1 MGAFDND
8 DDLDPIAESIIKE
21 QKAADRNKR
30 QIEKT
35 EEYLSK
41 FYEFRRN
48 LVSIDIEYKHKVEGA
63 TNKYLSFDDVAI
75 NNLWREFQHKG
86 VPYSKQ
92 KAVDLIKSDFSPKYD
107 PFEEYFKT
115 LPVYDPKEGD
125 HIKKLISYIKVNER
139 TAKQEDFE
147 KHLRKHL
154 IRTVKCAID
163 ENYFNKHAFI
173 LVQEKQHAGKTT
185 FLRYLCP
192 PALQRYYTEE
202 LTVDKDGLITLC
214 ENFIINMDELSV
226 MNKAE
231 INHLKTLI
239 SKLWVKVRPPF
250 EKKAQATSR
259 RASFVGSTNDR
270 QFLSDSTGSVRW
282 ICFEIEEINFNYTEV
297 DINRVWAQA
306 FYLLNTGA
314 DYNITKEE
322 VMENENRNFEFKV
335 TTVEKEMIIKY
346 FAPCKKDDKNNEQG
360 EVKFLTSSDF
370 INFINKVTGS
380 PVKISP
386 VQIGK
391 ALNELGF
398 ERSQKVVGAFQVKG
412 YYVREFY
419 SAAQ

>member
-1 MGAFDND
+1 MGAFDQD
-8 DDLDPIAESIIKE
+8 SDLDPIAESILKE

-35 EEYLSK
+35 EAYLK
-41 FYEFRRN
+41 DFYEFRRN
-48 LVSIDIEYKHKVEGA
+48 LVSIDIEYKHKEAKGD
-63 TNKYLSFDDVAI
+63 YLSFDDVAI
-75 NNLWREFQHKG
+75 NNLWREFQHKR

-107 PFEEYFKT
+107 PFLEYFQT
-115 LPVYDPKEGD
+115 LPIYDPKEGD
-125 HIKKLISYIKVNER
+125 HIKKLLSYIKVAER
-139 TAKQEDFE
+139 TGKQEDFE
-147 KHLRKHL
+147 KHFTKHL
-154 IRTVKCAID
+154 IRTVRCAID

-173 LVQEKQHAGKTT
+173 LVQEKQHAGKST

-192 PALQRYYTEE
+192 PKLQRYYTEE
-202 LTVDKDGLITLC
+202 LTIDKDGLITLC
-214 ENFIINMDELSV
+214 ENFIINMDELAV

-270 QFLSDSTGSVRW
+270 QFLTDSTGSVRW
-282 ICFEIEEINFNYTEV
+282 ICFEIDEIDFNYTVV
-297 DINRVWAQA
+297 DINRIWAQA
-306 FYLLNTGA
+306 FYMLQKGV
-314 DYNITKEE
+314 DHNITKEE
-322 VMENENRNFEFKV
+322 VLENENRNFEFKV
-335 TTVEKEMIIKY
+335 TSVEKEMIIKY
-346 FAPCKKDDKNNEQG
+346 FAPAKREDKDTPEG
-360 EVKFLTSSDF
+360 SIKFMTSSDF
-370 INFINKVTGS
+370 INFIHKVTGS
-380 PVKISP
+380 PTKISP

-412 YYVREFY
+412 YYVREY
-419 SAAQ
+419 NTAAI

>member
-1 MGAFDND
+1 MGAFEQM
-8 DDLDPIAESIIKE
+8 DDLDPVAESILKE

-35 EEYLSK
+35 EQYLEAN
-41 FYEFRRN
+41 YTFRRN
-48 LVSIDIEYKHKVEGA
+48 LVSIDIEYKHKESKGP
-63 TNKYLSFDDVAI
+63 YLSFDDVAI

-107 PFEEYFKT
+107 PFVEYFT
-115 LPVYDPKEGD
+115 SLSPYHPKEGD
-125 HIKKLISYIKVNER
+125 HIKKLLSYITVN
-139 TAKQEDFE
+139 TKTGKQEDFE
-147 KHLRKHL
+147 KHFTKHL
-154 IRTVKCAID
+154 IRTVRCAID
-163 ENYFNKHAFI
+163 QDYFNKHAFI
-173 LVQEKQHAGKTT
+173 LVQEKQHAGKST

-214 ENFIINMDELSV
+214 ENFIINMDELAV

-270 QFLSDSTGSVRW
+270 QFLTDSTGSVRW
-282 ICFEIEEINFNYTEV
+282 ICFEIEEINFDYTCV
-297 DINRVWAQA
+297 DINRIWAQA
-306 FYLLNTGA
+306 YWMLNQGVEH
-314 DYNITKEE
+314 NITKEE
-322 VMENENRNFEFKV
+322 VIDNEARNFEFKV
-335 TTVEKEMIIKY
+335 TSVEKEMLIKY
-346 FAPCKKDDKNNEQG
+346 FEPAQREDLNNELG
-360 EVKFLTSSDF
+360 EVKFMTSVDF
-370 INFINKVTGS
+370 INFIGKVTGTNT
-380 PVKISP
+380 KISP
-386 VQIGK
+386 IQIGK

-398 ERSQKVVGAFQVKG
+398 ERSQKFQGKFQVKG
-412 YYVREFY
+412 YWVREYFTK
-419 SAAQ
+419 QQ